1 MITLE
6 TQLLELNLH
15 PNSVT
20 EELKPILQK
29 IFVNALIEDL
39 QSTEFGFESKI
50 AQYLY
55 LKEYFLTISSRQYD
69 SFTYLMT
76 SMLFNNKQSDYINNI
91 RTREDLGNTLI
102 IISRNHTVPYRCNNF
117 EELIEK
123 THKREDE
130 TIEFLNWAN
139 KDSVFVAKNIT
150 PYFNTDTVIWLG
162 NGIYI
167 LCKINFIVAPY
178 SALNNNTATKLYAL
192 LGKLAIKNGLNKEH
206 LDEIKR
212 QQPNWCTLTSA
223 EKDII
228 DSFLLVYNTTR
239 YIAAF
244 ERNVS
249 TYTGRLRDQQEEA
262 IRRYEEAMRRYR
274 LFSMRAEKISNKFK
288 ETIEEAAKLIS
299 QYKSLNYVSKF
310 RIEIDNNYLKIYLRT
325 KILPVL
331 YLDDNVLESS
341 YKSNYYYEASKE
353 CSENIKR
360 YVETR
365 DINFAVGPCKTS
377 IYIPLDP
384 DARFQIEFSSLS
396 RLPINGHAQFHC
408 LGTFAQPIID
418 ASDEMDVKKVIALAI
433 QYLQSIS
440 PHDLAGRRT
449 INEQIILDENN
460 ETILFVYGDSR
471 NKSLEGKKLSEISY
485 TDEGRI
491 SL

>member
-1 MITLE
+1 
-6 TQLLELNLH
+6 
-15 PNSVT
+15 
-20 EELKPILQK
+20 
-29 IFVNALIEDL
+29 
-39 QSTEFGFESKI
+39 
-50 AQYLY
+50 
-55 LKEYFLTISSRQYD
+55 
-69 SFTYLMT
+69 
-76 SMLFNNKQSDYINNI
+76 
-91 RTREDLGNTLI
+91 
-102 IISRNHTVPYRCNNF
+102 
-117 EELIEK
+117 
-123 THKREDE
+123 
-130 TIEFLNWAN
+130 
-139 KDSVFVAKNIT
+139 
-150 PYFNTDTVIWLG
+150 
-162 NGIYI
+162 
-167 LCKINFIVAPY
+167 
-178 SALNNNTATKLYAL
+178 
-192 LGKLAIKNGLNKEH
+192 
-206 LDEIKR
+206 
-212 QQPNWCTLTSA
+212 
-223 EKDII
+223 
-228 DSFLLVYNTTR
+228 
-239 YIAAF
+239 
-244 ERNVS
+244 
-249 TYTGRLRDQQEEA
+249 
-262 IRRYEEAMRRYR
+262 
-274 LFSMRAEKISNKFK
+274 MRAEKISNKFK

-396 RLPINGHAQFHC
+396 RLPINRHAQFHC

-471 NKSLEGKKLSEISY
+471 NKSLEGKKLSEIIY